1 MLIKYIEE
9 FINSMIRSLT
19 GKCLIFGIKFC
30 ILLKKL
36 PLVIE
41 YQNEQNEWNTVY
53 SEYTEYVFFWDDVVV
68 L

>member
-9 FINSMIRSLT
+9 FINSMIRSLA
-19 GKCLIFGIKFC
+19 GNCLIFGIKVC

-36 PLVIE
+36 SLIIEVLVPE
-41 YQNEQNEWNTVY
+41 FDKYH
-53 SEYTEYVFFWDDVVV
+53 